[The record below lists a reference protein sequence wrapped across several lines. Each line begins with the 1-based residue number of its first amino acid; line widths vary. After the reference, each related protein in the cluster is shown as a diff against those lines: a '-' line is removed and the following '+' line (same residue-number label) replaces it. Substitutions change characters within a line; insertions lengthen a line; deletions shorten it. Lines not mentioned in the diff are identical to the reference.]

1 MVSHGCQSP
10 PHLNSPA
17 TLPLVAGTFLIPQEA
32 AIHPFP

>member
-10 PHLNSPA
+10 PHLNSLA
-17 TLPLVAGTFLIPQEA
+17 TLPVVAKTFLIPQEV